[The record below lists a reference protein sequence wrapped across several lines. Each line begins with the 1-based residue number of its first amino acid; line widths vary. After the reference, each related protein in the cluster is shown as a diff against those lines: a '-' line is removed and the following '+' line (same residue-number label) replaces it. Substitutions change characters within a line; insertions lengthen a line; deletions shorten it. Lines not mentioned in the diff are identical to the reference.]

1 MFDKKKVKNQV
12 EKLELKQ
19 GDVIVLRTD
28 KGFKQWID
36 VMKSLVK
43 KIKETQD
50 IDVTAMILPNNVRF
64 GAVGEREMNSAGW
77 FKQDAKEVKKILDAN
92 EVLQKWNVE
101 IKKLHVNDAL
111 KNYEIIEALK
121 EKLKKYEN

>member
-1 MFDKKKVKNQV
+1 MFGKKKVKNQV